1 MMRHKI
7 VYSFIAVAVVA
18 VLIAISVQAP
28 AGSRNDPLPA
38 FKFRVEIDGIVQ
50 ANFREVSGLACE
62 TDVIEYRDGSDPNVV
77 RLLPGVSQCG
87 PIVLKGGLTTSSEL

>member
-1 MMRHKI
+1 MRHKA
-7 VYSFIAVAVVA
+7 VHLFITVTV
-18 VLIAISVQAP
+18 IAIMVSVAVQAP
-28 AGSRNDPLPA
+28 AGSRNNPLPA

-77 RLLPGVSQCG
+77 RLLPGISRC
-87 PIVLKGGLTTSSEL
+87 